1 MSKKP
6 KNNRLDAQN
15 DGLVVERRV
24 DKKPSKEPRKKQ
36 ERQRVELPHLSLDY
50 TKKARAFARRFGRT
64 AFFVSGK
71 NGARVLGALSK
82 VCSVKNVAFASD
94 GVTFDIPSKHR
105 GQIIALLNNLCYDYK
120 IIGVKGTLPLAVSAV
135 TRLGFAAGLIAV
147 LTAVCIFPQFVTR
160 VSVRTAD
167 GSYEQTIDSA
177 LNASIES
184 ILTSHGVRT
193 GRWLPKLDIDSVE
206 KSLLALDG
214 VSYASVQRHGT
225 HIDVRIKQEQPNDYL
240 VEVYGSEVKSK
251 KVAVVTRVIVEGGT
265 AAVKY
270 GDVVKVGDTLI
281 DGYTM
286 FGDDKLEVEAK
297 GIVYGK
303 VYYKKTVFFADTY
316 TERVYGAT
324 KSVTKLSMF
333 GKTPKLPKSPF
344 EKYELETSVDNL
356 GFLLPFK
363 IYTYRFRELAEIERQ
378 NELTVDE
385 MYAQIYSQIVAG
397 FEEPIRVLDRYESV
411 READG
416 GKYVTVTVEAEERI
430 S

>member
-1 MSKKP
+1 
-6 KNNRLDAQN
+6 
-15 DGLVVERRV
+15 
-24 DKKPSKEPRKKQ
+24 
-36 ERQRVELPHLSLDY
+36 
-50 TKKARAFARRFGRT
+50 
-64 AFFVSGK
+64 
-71 NGARVLGALSK
+71 
-82 VCSVKNVAFASD
+82 
-94 GVTFDIPSKHR
+94 
-105 GQIIALLNNLCYDYK
+105 LCYDYK
-120 IIGVKGTLPLAVSAV
+120 IIGVKGTLPLAVGAAA
-135 TRLGFAAGLIAV
+135 RLGFAAGLIAV
-147 LTAVCIFPQFVTR
+147 LAAVCIFPQFVTR

-167 GSYEQTIDSA
+167 GAYEQSIDSA

-184 ILTSHGVRT
+184 ILSSHGVRT
-193 GRWLPKLDIDSVE
+193 GKWLPRLDIASVE

-214 VSYASVQRHGT
+214 VSYASVQRRGT

-297 GIVYGK
+297 GVVYGK

-333 GKTPKLPKSPF
+333 GKTPKLPRSPF
-344 EKYELETSVDNL
+344 EKYELETSVDDL

-363 IYTYRFRELAEIERQ
+363 IYTYRYRELTEIERQ
-378 NELTVDE
+378 NELTVEE